1 MSSITQ
7 EGNNKFDECLT
18 WAKQGRSKAN
28 FQLCI
33 QLECKVLHQL
43 RVNAGI
49 VDGSRD
55 AHKKRKRCKNT
66 NVREQKDMIHND
78 FAEDEVANDGSFALD
93 LNNLMGNF
101 SQTQPAVAPAAAAA
115 TGEQEDDASNE
126 TENS

>member
-18 WAKQGRSKAN
+18 WAKQGRSRAN
-28 FQLCI
+28 FKLCI
-33 QLECKVLHQL
+33 ELETKCLHQV

-49 VDGSRD
+49 VDGSQD

-93 LNNLMGNF
+93 LNNLLGNF

-115 TGEQEDDASNE
+115 TSEQEDDASGE
-126 TENS
+126 TEIS